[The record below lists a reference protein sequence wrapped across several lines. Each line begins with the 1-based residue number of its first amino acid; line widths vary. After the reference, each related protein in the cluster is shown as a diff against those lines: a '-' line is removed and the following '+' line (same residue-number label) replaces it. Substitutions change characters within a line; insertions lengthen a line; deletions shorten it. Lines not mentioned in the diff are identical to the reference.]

1 MFKLFMP
8 LNSSEILEINIEMN
22 NTYLVNQVS
31 KVNRF

>member
-1 MFKLFMP
+1 MP